1 MKVEKWNLKDKEVN
15 VEILEEHEIETNEDL
30 DFTQDLTEII
40 RDPNLARRIDISE

>member
-15 VEILEEHEIETNEDL
+15 VEILEDNEIETNEDL

-40 RDPNLARRIDISE
+40 QEVNSDER

>member
-40 RDPNLARRIDISE
+40 QEVNIDER